1 MSFPLRAWRQFN
13 TITLSILPAIL
24 ILGKGINRTSHYD
37 VSFLEK
43 KWAAMQ
49 FEIQPFE
56 SPEILSN
63 LNSHE
68 WFSLPRSTTV
78 RKASHMTLTLEV

>member
-13 TITLSILPAIL
+13 TLTLRILPAIL
-24 ILGKGINRTSHYD
+24 ILGKGITRTSHYH
-37 VSFLEK
+37 VTFLEK

-56 SPEILSN
+56 SAEILNN

-68 WFSLPRSTTV
+68 WFSLPCSTTV